1 MLTQATQKDP
11 THCSF
16 KDAFRHGE
24 LEWKGT
30 MVSSHP
36 TNMMISWG
44 TESMEPEPSSPASP
58 VTGVWRQ

>member
-1 MLTQATQKDP
+1 MLTQTAQNDP

-16 KDAFRHGE
+16 KDAFHRGE

-44 TESMEPEPSSPASP
+44 TGSMETEPSSPASP
-58 VTGVWRQ
+58 VTGV